1 MDFIQINEK
10 TYINKNKIKKI
21 KLDSLLNDN
30 NEILFF
36 WIFYMSFN
44 SKDYNEK
51 SIQFISKDEAFY
63 WLNRLFERM
72 NNDFNVKDFIISND
86 GKEKKTDRSFET
98 YTKLL
103 NKNKTGV

>member
-63 WLNRLFERM
+63 WLYDLFKLM
-72 NNDFNVKDFIISND
+72 NNDFHVKDFVMSR
-86 GKEKKTDRSFET
+86 EQKKDNRQEFKT
-98 YTKLL
+98 YIKLL
-103 NKNKTGV
+103 NKNDK